1 MGNPVDDLA
10 DQESPPPRETLRPP
24 VTHTYMML
32 SEFDY
37 QRTNEQGDSRS
48 RKGIYQTKGIANVKN
63 SIMVMGRYMR
73 L

>member
-32 SEFDY
+32 SKFPHGE
-37 QRTNEQGDSRS
+37 TNEG
-48 RKGIYQTKGIANVKN
+48 GTE
-63 SIMVMGRYMR
+63 GRTDKAI
-73 L
+73 LGVG